1 MPTPKL
7 PKTTIRLATASS
19 FFVLKE
25 DALSLSTFFKSIFQ
39 PRQEIVDVQRQMQQ
53 VLGLVSFS
61 EEQSRTPEHRYEVD
75 SNVRGQPL
83 EVMAGPVTRSFKIR
97 RAVLYKSDLIQALA
111 AFNED
116 VKTGAGTKD
125 AGLLSQAI
133 NKPFIFIK
141 KDSAPEGAGVSPV
154 VTFYRGCI
162 ISSISR
168 SYDVS
173 GSAGLGVFEDAS
185 ISYAGRQQFTS

>member
-19 FFVLKE
+19 FFILKE

-39 PRQEIVDVQRQMQQ
+39 PRQEITDVQRQMQQ
-53 VLGLVSFS
+53 VLGLISFS
-61 EEQSRTPEHRYEVD
+61 EDQNRSPEHRYEID

-83 EVMAGPVTRSFKIR
+83 EVMAGPVARFFKIK
-97 RAVLYKSDLIQALA
+97 RAVLYKSDLMMSLA

-116 VKTGAGTKD
+116 LKTGAGTKD
-125 AGLLSQAI
+125 GGLLSQAG

-141 KDSAPEGAGVSPV
+141 KDSAPEGSGIAPV

-173 GSAGLGVFEDAS
+173 GGAGLGVFEDAAVY
-185 ISYAGRQQFTS
+185 YAGRQQFT